1 MRRLHKLVRIVGL
14 SEWSGE
20 KITFCSVTGLVRDV
34 ASSQHLCSTYET
46 FLIRFLYQEST
57 LSILY

>member
-1 MRRLHKLVRIVGL
+1 MRCLHKLVRIVGL

-34 ASSQHLCSTYET
+34 APSQHTRSTYET
-46 FLIRFLYQEST
+46 YLIGFLC
-57 LSILY
+57 